1 MFSLLI
7 ITGDVNKDELGALII
22 SPFDINS
29 SQFNSPMSR
38 TFPLFPNT
46 VITSSILNGLV
57 SDKYM
62 PAIIFPKRFCEAK
75 PITSADKVPIDAAT
89 AAFWLRNDNTMA
101 ATTIPPRILMRLLNE
116 LAV

>member
-1 MFSLLI
+1 MSI
-7 ITGDVNKDELGALII
+7 MMNRELFII
-22 SPFDINS
+22 SPLDINS

-62 PAIIFPKRFCEAK
+62 PAIMFPKRFCEAK
-75 PITSADKVPIDAAT
+75 PITSADRVPGSVN
-89 AAFWLRNDNTMA
+89 L
-101 ATTIPPRILMRLLNE
+101 TINL
-116 LAV
+116 